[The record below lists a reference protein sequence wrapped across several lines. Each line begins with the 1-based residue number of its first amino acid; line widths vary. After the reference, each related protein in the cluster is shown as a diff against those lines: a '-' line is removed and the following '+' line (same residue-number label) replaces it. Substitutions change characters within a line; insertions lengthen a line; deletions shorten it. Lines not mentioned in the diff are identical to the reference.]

1 MEVLWAMV
9 MLRTQLPINAASEDM
24 NTSNLND
31 TCNIVVLYD
40 GDVTRARA
48 MTACDFLVKQF
59 WEHVELNFHWW
70 RTDFLSDPGLATVAA
85 HDAVEADFLIICSDQ
100 RDEPTPSLERWFESW
115 VDRRGDRLGALV
127 DLTVSRAGQT
137 FGLTETRQRFFRDVC
152 QRGSFDYLT
161 TLAEAGPE
169 FSAPPASSREM
180 GGIVDD
186 ILGDS
191 RPPSHYGLNE

>member
-1 MEVLWAMV
+1 
-9 MLRTQLPINAASEDM
+9 M
-24 NTSNLND
+24 NTSNLKE

-59 WEHVELNFHWW
+59 WEHVELNFNWW
-70 RTDFLSDPGLATVAA
+70 RADFLSDPHLANAA
-85 HDAVEADFLIICSDQ
+85 ALDAIEADFLIICSDQ
-100 RDEPTPSLERWFESW
+100 RGQPTPSLERWFESW
-115 VDRRGDRLGALV
+115 VERRGDRLGALV
-127 DLTVSRAGQT
+127 DLTVTPASQT

-169 FSAPPASSREM
+169 FNTPSSTPREM
-180 GGIVDD
+180 NGIIDD